1 MFEPNGA
8 MVGPRRGHAGAARLM
23 GMLLRRIADR
33 LLRPGALS
41 VPAHVVVAELA
52 DAELADA
59 ELVRIPL
66 DHLRIEN
73 LVRVSGQNARHID
86 ALSEVAGALPPIV
99 VHRPSMTVIDGA
111 HRVRAAQSAGAQWI
125 DAVYFDGDD
134 AEALLLAVRLNR
146 GHGLPLSAADRRAA
160 AEQAMSFF
168 PEWSDR
174 TLGEAVGL
182 SERAI
187 AGVRKRRSVH
197 PRRIRLD
204 QPKPPRQMLDRA
216 RRAGRFCLEH
226 PSRATHSDQPPAL
239 QALRTDPALAATAAA
254 RQLLLAFESLPW
266 DPAVWS
272 ALSEDLSPHSAAS
285 IAELAR
291 RQAEN
296 WAALADSA
304 RRQADSIAETSAA

>member
-1 MFEPNGA
+1 MFEPSGA
-8 MVGPRRGHAGAARLM
+8 AVGPRRGHAGAVRLM

-33 LLRPGALS
+33 LLRPGAIPA
-41 VPAHVVVAELA
+41 PAHTLVAELA
-52 DAELADA
+52 EA

-66 DHLRIEN
+66 DRLRIEN
-73 LVRVSGQNARHID
+73 LVRISGENARHID
-86 ALSEVAGALPPIV
+86 ALAEVAGTLPPIV

-134 AEALLLAVRLNR
+134 AEVLLLAVRLNS

-168 PEWSDR
+168 PEWSNR
-174 TLGEAVGL
+174 TLAEAVGL

-187 AGVRKRRSVH
+187 AGVRKRRSVN
-197 PRRIRLD
+197 PRRIRL
-204 QPKPPRQMLDRA
+204 
-216 RRAGRFCLEH
+216 
-226 PSRATHSDQPPAL
+226 DQPPAL

-272 ALSEDLSPHSAAS
+272 AVSEDLSPHSAAL

-291 RQAEN
+291 RQADH